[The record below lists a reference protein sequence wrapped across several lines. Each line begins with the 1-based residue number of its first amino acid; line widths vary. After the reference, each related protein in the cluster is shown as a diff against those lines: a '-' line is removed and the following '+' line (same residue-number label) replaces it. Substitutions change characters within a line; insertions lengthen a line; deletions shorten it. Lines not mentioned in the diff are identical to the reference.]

1 MPGCGNF
8 ATAGMGLVDHAAPAK
23 RWLAAQASKGDSV
36 KGSSMLFVRRLFV
49 VSLATLALAAWAD
62 EAAIRKNLG
71 ERLPNFPAIDEVSK
85 TPIPGI
91 YELRIGAEVLYTD
104 EQGQYV
110 FQGSLIDTKSR
121 ANLTEARI
129 AKLTQI
135 DFAEPAAQG
144 RDPHQAGHRRAQ
156 AGGVRRPQLR
166 LLQEAGAR
174 VAVAEGRV
182 DLHLP
187 LSDPRPRFERQGA
200 RYLVLR
206 AIRARSGAAG
216 WSRATRRPRR
226 WAPATA
232 RRSSAIWRLGTRSRV
247 SGTPAVVFE
256 DGSRSPGAIPA
267 DQLESRIVAAKRP

>member
-1 MPGCGNF
+1 
-8 ATAGMGLVDHAAPAK
+8 
-23 RWLAAQASKGDSV
+23 
-36 KGSSMLFVRRLFV
+36 MLFVRRLFV
-49 VSLATLALAAWAD
+49 VLVAMLAMSAWAD

-110 FQGSLIDTKSR
+110 IQGSLIDTKSR

-135 DFAEPAAQG
+135 DFASLPLKDAILIKQG
-144 RDPHQAGHRRAQ
+144 SGARKLVVFGDPNCGYCKKLERELLALKDVSIYTFLYPILGPDSNVKARDIWCARDPGKVWR
-156 AGGVRRPQLR
+156 GWMV
-166 LLQEAGAR
+166 
-174 VAVAEGRV
+174 EGNTPPKAMGTC
-182 DLHLP
+182 D
-187 LSDPRPRFERQGA
+187 
-200 RYLVLR
+200 
-206 AIRARSGAAG
+206 
-216 WSRATRRPRR
+216 
-226 WAPATA
+226 
-232 RRSSAIWRLGTRSRV
+232 SSALERNMALGTRSRV
-247 SGTPAVVFE
+247 TGTPAVVFE